1 MYSKFQVPV
10 IKSSHSNLIDITN
23 LNIKLLLGGYMYNS
37 SYHREEIEKVYGK
50 ISPFELKDKLI
61 NLAEDSSKGSAHSLL
76 DAGRG
81 NPNWIAATPRE
92 AFFTFGQ
99 FAISESRRVWNQ
111 GDLSGMPKKEGIAER
126 FKEFAKNNPN
136 SPGIN
141 LLKKMINYGIT
152 VKCFNADN
160 WIHELVDGIIGDNY
174 PQPDRM
180 LRHVELVVND
190 YLIQELCYNEPL
202 ERKFNTF
209 AVEGATAGMC
219 YIFDSLI
226 ANNILSRGD
235 KIALMTPI
243 FTPYLEVPHLP
254 RYNFEVVN
262 ISADEIDEK
271 GRHTWQYP
279 EGELDKLRDTSIK
292 ALFVVNPN
300 NPPSVAMKAET
311 VKQLKDIV
319 NNSNP
324 DLMIISD
331 DVYSTFVDNFVS
343 IMADLPYNTIGVYSF
358 SKYFGVTGWR
368 LGTIALYEDNVFDKL
383 LREQDDDRKQR
394 ARRRYSG
401 LSTDPD
407 MIPFIDRIVADSR
420 QVALNHTAGLSTP
433 QQVQMAFFS
442 LFAITDKEN
451 TYKKLT
457 KSICRRRKK
466 LLFEGLGLELNA
478 DAYDAAYYTHFD
490 LLEWAT
496 TNYDVE
502 FAKYLQDNYKP
513 VDILI
518 RLAEQSSIVLMN
530 GSGFGASEWSIRI
543 SLANLSDES
552 YSKIGEIL
560 YDILGKY
567 VEEWKTSR

>member
-1 MYSKFQVPV
+1 
-10 IKSSHSNLIDITN
+10 
-23 LNIKLLLGGYMYNS
+23 MYNS

-61 NLAEDSSKGSAHSLL
+61 NLAEDSSKGSVHSLL

-99 FAISESRRVWNQ
+99 FAVLESRRTWNQ

-126 FKEFAKNNPN
+126 FKEFVKNNPEA
-136 SPGIN
+136 PGIN

-152 VKCFNADN
+152 VKCFNADA

-262 ISADEIDEK
+262 ISADEVDEK

-319 NNSNP
+319 KNSNP

-343 IMADLPYNTIGVYSF
+343 IMADLPYNTIGVYSY

-383 LREQDDDRKQR
+383 LREQDEDRKQR

-407 MIPFIDRIVADSR
+407 KIPFIDRIVADSR

-466 LLFEGLGLELNA
+466 LLFDGLGLELNV

-496 TNYDVE
+496 TNYNVE
-502 FAKYLQDNYKP
+502 FARYLQDNYKP

-560 YDILGKY
+560 YDILGRY
-567 VEEWKTSR
+567 VDEWKTSK